1 MDRKTATKTI
11 ISLAIAFVLAGLIFC
26 AYLYS
31 EYLELLEIGE
41 KFVAVYKTNMTVTF
55 VSFFVTVIISFGV
68 IYANFLFV
76 KGNAS
81 KIDTTVTMFSKTP
94 VLICLSVV
102 FTGVV
107 TYMYSSDIAEAF
119 LPFINSKWFGLGDP
133 IFHQDVGYYVFQR
146 PFYITI
152 INALSFLSGGLIFVN
167 CLSYF
172 LVYAGHDVRKLKNII
187 NEKGIVVHIVT
198 TVILF
203 FVVKMLTYKF
213 LADSVIFE
221 QHNGLTGANYTDVS
235 LWLKFYNFAPAVL
248 SLSVILAI
256 ISVLRSKNRS
266 AILSVLIYPLVFVL
280 VSFTAQIVD
289 RGQYELNEKY
299 IGYNMEFTKSAY
311 GLDKVVKQDV
321 SVENNLREADII
333 KNINTVSNI
342 KINEDKNTLSYIN
355 QVQNVNNSYVF
366 NDMDNVFY
374 NLNGIPS
381 VVNSSAREF
390 DLSKVGGSPL
400 TYEDR
405 TYKYTHGNGVV
416 ISSDNSVNESGFPHL
431 IVKDIPSF
439 SSNGA
444 PRVTEPRI
452 YYGEYNSDYC
462 VVGTTYGEF
471 DETITSEYYYNG
483 NGGVLLN
490 PVTKLIYAV
499 KLGDVKLILS
509 DKFENYSKLLIN
521 RNIYDR
527 LNEVAPFFT
536 YDQDPYIIVDNGGRL
551 KWVVDVYTTSEWYPY
566 SQYTGSYNY
575 IRNSAKAVVDAYGG
589 TVDFYITDYSD
600 PIILSY
606 EKTYPSLFSSTP
618 MPEDIKNHVKYP
630 EFLFK
635 IQSNLYK
642 TYHAD
647 SIYDFYNKTNI
658 FATAKERSKDD
669 ALTDILPSYQYF
681 GVNNEAPSFKL
692 SLPYTKTN
700 SESITGMFT
709 VSAGRDNYG
718 KLVYLN
724 YTDNITGTSV
734 AENEMEADSSVIEK
748 LRLANGEI
756 VRGNMV
762 VAHINNNVLYIK
774 PYFVKNADKYNY
786 GSLAFVSVLYKDT
799 VVCEATLDECFKK
812 LFGIKG
818 DISQVEESSAYD
830 IMGSIISSYDMV
842 KEYLEQND
850 WENYGKALNELDYN
864 IGNLRSLYENIED
877 FGDN

>member
-1 MDRKTATKTI
+1 
-11 ISLAIAFVLAGLIFC
+11 
-26 AYLYS
+26 
-31 EYLELLEIGE
+31 
-41 KFVAVYKTNMTVTF
+41 
-55 VSFFVTVIISFGV
+55 
-68 IYANFLFV
+68 
-76 KGNAS
+76 
-81 KIDTTVTMFSKTP
+81 
-94 VLICLSVV
+94 
-102 FTGVV
+102 
-107 TYMYSSDIAEAF
+107 
-119 LPFINSKWFGLGDP
+119 
-133 IFHQDVGYYVFQR
+133 
-146 PFYITI
+146 YI
-152 INALSFLSGGLIFVN
+152 
-167 CLSYF
+167 
-172 LVYAGHDVRKLKNII
+172 
-187 NEKGIVVHIVT
+187 
-198 TVILF
+198 
-203 FVVKMLTYKF
+203 
-213 LADSVIFE
+213 
-221 QHNGLTGANYTDVS
+221 
-235 LWLKFYNFAPAVL
+235 
-248 SLSVILAI
+248 
-256 ISVLRSKNRS
+256 
-266 AILSVLIYPLVFVL
+266 
-280 VSFTAQIVD
+280 
-289 RGQYELNEKY
+289 
-299 IGYNMEFTKSAY
+299 
-311 GLDKVVKQDV
+311 
-321 SVENNLREADII
+321 
-333 KNINTVSNI
+333 
-342 KINEDKNTLSYIN
+342 
-355 QVQNVNNSYVF
+355 F
-366 NDMDNVFY
+366 NDIDNVFY

-381 VVNSSAREF
+381 VVSSSAREIN
-390 DLSKVGGSPL
+390 LSKLGGERLS
-400 TYEDR
+400 YEDK

-416 ISSDNSVNESGFPHL
+416 ISSDNSVNESGFPRL
-431 IVKDIPSF
+431 VVKDIPSF

-471 DETITSEYYYNG
+471 DETITSGYEYNG

-490 PVTKLIYAV
+490 PVTRLIYAV
-499 KLGDVKLILS
+499 KLGDIKLILS
-509 DKFENYSKLLIN
+509 DDFENYSKLLIN

-642 TYHAD
+642 TYHTD
-647 SIYDFYNKTNI
+647 SIYDFYNKTDI
-658 FATAKERSKDD
+658 FATAKERTKDD
-669 ALTDILPSYQYF
+669 TLTDILPSYQYF
-681 GVNNEAPSFKL
+681 GVNNENPSFKL

-709 VSAGRDNYG
+709 VYAGRDNYG

-724 YTDNITGTSV
+724 YIDNITGTTV
-734 AENEMEADSSVIEK
+734 AENEMETDSSVTEK
-748 LRLANGEI
+748 LRLANGEV

-774 PYFVKNADKYNY
+774 PYFVKNVDKYNY

-818 DISQVEESSAYD
+818 DISQVEDSSAYD
-830 IMGSIISSYDMV
+830 IIGSIISSYDLM
-842 KEYLEQND
+842 KGYLEQSD

-864 IGNLRSLYENIED
+864 IGNLRSLYENIDD
-877 FGDN
+877 FRDN